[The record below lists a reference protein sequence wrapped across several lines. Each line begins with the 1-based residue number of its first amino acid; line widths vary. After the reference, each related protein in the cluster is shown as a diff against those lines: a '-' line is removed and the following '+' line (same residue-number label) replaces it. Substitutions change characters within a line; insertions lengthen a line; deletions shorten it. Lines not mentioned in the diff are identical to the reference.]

1 MNISLRIELLIAI
14 IIYFTCIHRMLKL
27 KKLELKYSLLW
38 IFAGFFMLFFV
49 IFPQVLEKIATGLGI
64 VNYLNGLFA
73 VVLFGLIILLMYLT
87 MLVSELSSKHRK
99 LVQENALLEE
109 RVRKLEHYIGGNDK
123 ND

>member
-1 MNISLRIELLIAI
+1 MNISLRIELIIAI
-14 IIYFTCIHRMLKL
+14 IIYFMCIHHMLKL

-38 IFAGFFMLFFV
+38 MFAGFLMLFFV
-49 IFPQVLEKIATGLGI
+49 IFPQVLEKMATCLGI
-64 VNYLNGLFA
+64 VNYLNGLFSI
-73 VVLFGLIILLMYLT
+73 VLFGLIILLMYLT

-109 RVRKLEHYIGGNDK
+109 RVRKLEHYIGGSRK